1 MENLPG
7 IVWPD
12 GMDERLRVLAEYDI
26 KRNTVLLAA
35 IDSTKMAVHDDLE
48 VFKQQN
54 ARLHN
59 ATREDIKDL
68 RTEIRTG
75 FAEVRSDIREL
86 KTGQSELRTDVNELK
101 VGQAQLRTDVNEL
114 KVGQAQLRT
123 DVNELKTDVTALKT
137 DVTELREGQVQ
148 LNSKMDRVLEKL
160 ELA

>member
-114 KVGQAQLRT
+114 K
-123 DVNELKTDVTALKT
+123 TDVTALKV

>member
-114 KVGQAQLRT
+114 K
-123 DVNELKTDVTALKT
+123 TDVTALKT